1 MYFIYICFL
10 PSLSHKTTTVEQKLL
25 QQEKKMVPRQVMYM
39 FLSLLTVT
47 FLCSSM
53 PVMAKSS
60 SDTGTVKSSKSVKKS
75 KTSSSKSSKKS
86 SKKTAK
92 STARVNVNKAT
103 AAELTEIAGIGPKTA
118 DKIVA
123 YRKKH
128 GKFKKADDLLQVN
141 GIGEKTLKKIKSHIK
156 F

>member
-1 MYFIYICFL
+1 
-10 PSLSHKTTTVEQKLL
+10 
-25 QQEKKMVPRQVMYM
+25 MVPRQVMYM